1 MGEEVKT
8 GEVGM
13 ARVFAAVMIAAA
25 WLACGPG
32 GEQKTGAGGGAEPIP
47 VGHVA
52 SLTGDTA
59 TFGQSTERGMRMAIE
74 EINAKGGVLGR
85 PIELLSED
93 DRSVT
98 EEARTAAQKLL
109 QRDRVVALLGEVASS
124 RSLAAAP
131 EAQRAQIPMISPGS
145 TNPKVTE
152 VGDYIFRACF
162 IDPFQ
167 GTVMAR
173 FAARSSRSSE
183 VAILFDFKQDYSVG
197 LAEFFR
203 KTFSEL
209 GGEIVADERYT
220 SGDTEFRAQL
230 TTIRAAKP
238 DAIFVPGYYTEVGLI
253 ARQARELGI
262 DVPLLGGD
270 GWDSEKT
277 LEIGGAAVEGY
288 YFSTH
293 YAADSDSPKV
303 QDFVAR
309 YKAKYNAD
317 ARRDGRAR
325 LRHRGHPRRCA
336 QARGRLPRAPKLR
349 DAIAATQD
357 FAGVTGKI
365 TIDPKR
371 NARKD
376 AVVLKIEGGKF
387 KFYRSVPARSSNRAQ
402 ALEQFLQQLLNG
414 IAWGSIYALI
424 ALGYT
429 MVYGMLKL
437 INFAHG
443 EVYMV
448 GAMTGYYAAHA
459 LGFAREPSLAR
470 ARSRCSCSR

>member
-1 MGEEVKT
+1 MLS
-8 GEVGM
+8 
-13 ARVFAAVMIAAA
+13 A
-25 WLACGPG
+25 WLLACGPG
-32 GEQKTGAGGGAEPIP
+32 GEQQESGAQSTGPIP

-59 TFGQSTERGMRMAIE
+59 TFGQSADRGMRMAIE

-85 PIELLSED
+85 PLELLSED
-93 DRSVT
+93 DRSIT

-109 QRDRVVALLGEVASS
+109 QRDEVVALLGEVASS

-131 EAQRAQIPMISPGS
+131 EAQRAHVPMISPGS

-173 FAARSSRSSE
+173 FATEELKAKK
-183 VAILFDFKQDYSVG
+183 VAIFFDFKQDYSVG
-197 LAEFFR
+197 LADFFR
-203 KTFSEL
+203 KTFQEL

-220 SGDTEFRAQL
+220 SGDIEFRAQL

-238 DAIFVPGYYTEVGLI
+238 DAIFVPGYYTELGLI
-253 ARQARELGI
+253 AKQARELGI

-303 QDFVAR
+303 QDFVRR
-309 YKAKYNAD
+309 YKEKYGATPDAMAALGYDTAGLLAD
-317 ARRDGRAR
+317 ALGRA
-325 LRHRGHPRRCA
+325 GDTEGA
-336 QARGRLPRAPKLR
+336 KLR
-349 DAIAATQD
+349 DAIAATQNYE
-357 FAGVTGKI
+357 GVTGRI
-365 TIDPKR
+365 SIDPAR

-376 AVVLKIEGGKF
+376 AVVIKIAGGKF
-387 KFYRSVPARSSNRAQ
+387 QFYRSVPAS
-402 ALEQFLQQLLNG
+402 
-414 IAWGSIYALI
+414 
-424 ALGYT
+424 
-429 MVYGMLKL
+429 
-437 INFAHG
+437 
-443 EVYMV
+443 
-448 GAMTGYYAAHA
+448 
-459 LGFAREPSLAR
+459 
-470 ARSRCSCSR
+470 

>member
-1 MGEEVKT
+1 MFSSSEGSRTLSAGVLLL
-8 GEVGM
+8 VGSL
-13 ARVFAAVMIAAA
+13 
-25 WLACGPG
+25 LACGSG
-32 GEQKTGAGGGAEPIP
+32 NEDAAGGAGSAGAIPI
-47 VGHVA
+47 GHVA

-59 TFGQSTERGMRMAIE
+59 TFGQSTDRGMRMAIE

-85 PIELLSED
+85 QLELLSED

-98 EEARTAAQKLL
+98 EEARTAALKLL
-109 QRDRVVALLGEVASS
+109 QRDQVVALLGEIASS

-131 EAQRAQIPMISPGS
+131 EAQRAQVPMISPGS

-173 FAARSSRSSE
+173 FATEELKAKK

-197 LAEFFR
+197 LADFFR
-203 KTFSEL
+203 KTFTQL

-220 SGDTEFRAQL
+220 SGDIEFRAQL

-238 DAIFVPGYYTEVGLI
+238 DAIFVPGYYTELGLI
-253 ARQARELGI
+253 AKQARELGI

-309 YKAKYNAD
+309 YKEKYDSTPDAMAALGYDTAGILAD
-317 ARRDGRAR
+317 AITRA
-325 LRHRGHPRRCA
+325 GETSGA
-336 QARGRLPRAPKLR
+336 KLR
-349 DAIAATQD
+349 DAIAATQGYE
-357 FAGVTGKI
+357 GVTGLI
-365 TIDPKR
+365 SIDAAR

-387 KFYRSVPARSSNRAQ
+387 KFYRSVPAS
-402 ALEQFLQQLLNG
+402 
-414 IAWGSIYALI
+414 
-424 ALGYT
+424 
-429 MVYGMLKL
+429 
-437 INFAHG
+437 
-443 EVYMV
+443 
-448 GAMTGYYAAHA
+448 
-459 LGFAREPSLAR
+459 
-470 ARSRCSCSR
+470 

>member
-1 MGEEVKT
+1 MVSSSI
-8 GEVGM
+8 
-13 ARVFAAVMIAAA
+13 RLRWIAAA
-25 WLACGPG
+25 AAIVAASLWAC
-32 GEQKTGAGGGAEPIP
+32 GEQKAGDSGGAEPIR

-59 TFGQSTERGMRMAIE
+59 TFGQSTERGMRMALE
-74 EINAKGGVLGR
+74 EINARGGALGR
-85 PIELLSED
+85 QLDLLSED

-98 EEARTAAQKLL
+98 EEARTAALKLL
-109 QRDRVVALLGEVASS
+109 QRDQVVALLGEIASS

-131 EAQRAQIPMISPGS
+131 EAQRAHVPMISPGS

-173 FAARSSRSSE
+173 FAREQLNAKK

-197 LAEFFR
+197 LADFFR
-203 KTFSEL
+203 KTFKEL

-220 SGDTEFRAQL
+220 SGDIEFRAQL
-230 TTIRAAKP
+230 TTIRAAQP
-238 DAIFVPGYYTEVGLI
+238 EAIFVPGYYTELGLI
-253 ARQARELGI
+253 AKQARELGI

-277 LEIGGAAVEGY
+277 IEIGGKAVEGY

-303 QDFVAR
+303 RDFVAR
-309 YKAKYNAD
+309 YEQKYHETPDAMAALGYDTAGILAD
-317 ARRDGRAR
+317 ALDRAGSTDGA
-325 LRHRGHPRRCA
+325 
-336 QARGRLPRAPKLR
+336 KLR
-349 DAIAATQD
+349 DAIASTKD
-357 FAGVTGKI
+357 YEGVTGKI
-365 TIDPKR
+365 SIDPQR

-387 KFYRSVPARSSNRAQ
+387 KFYRSVPAS
-402 ALEQFLQQLLNG
+402 
-414 IAWGSIYALI
+414 
-424 ALGYT
+424 
-429 MVYGMLKL
+429 
-437 INFAHG
+437 
-443 EVYMV
+443 
-448 GAMTGYYAAHA
+448 
-459 LGFAREPSLAR
+459 
-470 ARSRCSCSR
+470 